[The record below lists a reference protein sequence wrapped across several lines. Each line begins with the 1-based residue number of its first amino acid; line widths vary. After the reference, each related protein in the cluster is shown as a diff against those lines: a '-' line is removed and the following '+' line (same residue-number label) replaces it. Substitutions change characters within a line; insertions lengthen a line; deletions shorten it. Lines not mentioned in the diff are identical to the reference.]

1 MEENLYLKSAI
12 LEVIDNQLQAND
24 PPETRQTFDRL
35 ISEKYSE
42 EEAKELIGC
51 VVTSE
56 IFDVLKKR
64 NHLIPKDLQR
74 RSMSFQ
80 SFPKIEM
87 ICNC

>member
-56 IFDVLKKR
+56 IFDVLEKKEPFNPER
-64 NHLIPKDLQR
+64 FAKALNELPKLPQDWVV
-74 RSMSFQ
+74 
-80 SFPKIEM
+80 
-87 ICNC
+87 